1 MGEESRKN
9 GTRTSF
15 FTITPRL
22 MCPAWK
28 QIACRE
34 SDFTRGPLRS
44 HLVYLAMITRH
55 TLKQRDVSLWKDN
68 SKLLRGASSK
78 KQPADPQMEL
88 HWSAKLS
95 PTGALKKDDA
105 VISLGRDLRLWTK
118 GRKMIAFC
126 VVNLNVLTNVVGQP
140 LWVKQNAIHQLLTSV

>member
-1 MGEESRKN
+1 
-9 GTRTSF
+9 
-15 FTITPRL
+15 

-28 QIACRE
+28 QIACKE
-34 SDFTRGPLRS
+34 SDYTWAPLRS
-44 HLVYLAMITRH
+44 NLVYLAMITGH
-55 TLKQRDVSLWKDN
+55 TLKQRDVSLWEDN

-95 PTGALKKDDA
+95 PTEALKKDDA
-105 VISLGRDLRLWTK
+105 VISLGQDLRLWTK

-140 LWVKQNAIHQLLTSV
+140 LWVKQNAIHQLLTAVQSKGTPFSSY

>member
-9 GTRTSF
+9 RTRTSF
-15 FTITPRL
+15 FTITPSL
-22 MCPAWK
+22 MSPAWK
-28 QIACRE
+28 QIACRVRLYM
-34 SDFTRGPLRS
+34 SPLRS
-44 HLVYLAMITRH
+44 NLVYLAMITCH

-68 SKLLRGASSK
+68 SKLLRGAFSK

-105 VISLGRDLRLWTK
+105 VISLGQDLRLWTK
-118 GRKMIAFC
+118 AGKMIAFC

-140 LWVKQNAIHQLLTSV
+140 LWVKQSAIHQLLTTV